1 MPLTTRL
8 EIDDQT
14 NGSNNN
20 TWGDV
25 TDSNLQILEQAI
37 AGVTSIATT
46 GGTTTLTSSQNRFPI
61 IVITGTLVSN
71 ATINVRAAEKNW
83 QFINATS
90 GAFTVTVKTPSGSGQ
105 VLPRGQGVTL
115 YCDGTNV
122 LAVPTVL
129 ARTATSVGGTANAV
143 TLTFSPAFSGFVD
156 GMEVSFRATA
166 ANTGA
171 MTIQCDLLAAKNF
184 QMDASGT
191 FAAMFSGAVQ
201 SGMAITAKY
210 NLAADVFVW
219 LNQKPV
225 FMTAAQNVGIGAGP
239 TYRLDVSSGDTTANF
254 GYAARLRSNAT
265 ATAATLQFTNDG
277 GSTQNARI
285 TATDAKFLQI
295 EGDTVDLITLG
306 AIRQRID
313 ATGKILQGTTT
324 AFDAAVAATLNVY
337 GGDSALAVKS
347 AGTNNTAVSFYNDS
361 GSARV
366 GWIGTNGAATSYNTS
381 SDYRLKTNVQP
392 IGGALDVVM
401 NLNPCTWTW
410 GADGKFGQGFIA
422 HELQE
427 VIPDAVSGEKDGT
440 DENGNP
446 IYQGVDTSRIVAT
459 LTAAI
464 QELAAEVAVLRARVN
479 A

>member
-25 TDSNLQILEQAI
+25 TDDNLRILEQAI

-122 LAVPTVL
+122 LAVFTVL
-129 ARTATSVGGTANAV
+129 ARTATSVGGAANAV

-191 FAAMFSGAVQ
+191 LAATFSGAVQ
-201 SGMAITAKY
+201 PGMAITAKY

-219 LNQKPV
+219 LNQKPLI
-225 FMTAAQNVGIGAGP
+225 FNTNGNVQAPAYNIGSLSNCFISPNIGGYPGINFDTSDFIAYAR
-239 TYRLDVSSGDTTANF
+239 TLDVMLFNVAGSERFRITSSGF
-254 GYAARLRSNAT
+254 GYATSGASVTQSTNKVTGVTINA
-265 ATAATLQFTNDG
+265 ASG
-277 GSTQNARI
+277 
-285 TATDAKFLQI
+285 
-295 EGDTVDLITLG
+295 LITMNVASLANG
-306 AIRQRID
+306 ASARFQVNNNLVSSSD
-313 ATGKILQGTTT
+313 VVVANFNASL
-324 AFDAAVAATLNVY
+324 AAVDQN
-337 GGDSALAVKS
+337 
-347 AGTNNTAVSFYNDS
+347 
-361 GSARV
+361 
-366 GWIGTNGAATSYNTS
+366 
-381 SDYRLKTNVQP
+381 YRLSLSVGAGAFVITVTNQS
-392 IGGALDVVM
+392 GGAL
-401 NLNPCTWTW
+401 
-410 GADGKFGQGFIA
+410 A
-422 HELQE
+422 E
-427 VIPDAVSGEKDGT
+427 AV
-440 DENGNP
+440 P
-446 IYQGVDTSRIVAT
+446 INFALIKA
-459 LTAAI
+459 
-464 QELAAEVAVLRARVN
+464 VN